1 MRKQFRPTAAQ
12 PKDFTAF
19 WRKTIEELDGVP
31 VDLSRE
37 PVEMGAY
44 PDLVFEEISF
54 QSLRG
59 KRIHGYFLSRKDS
72 EYSPLVIHTHGY
84 GSCCTAQWEWA
95 RAGFSVIGIDVRG
108 YGRSEAALPN
118 PSRWGYVLT
127 GIGSPETSV
136 LRGAVCDYVRAA
148 QVGQRLL
155 APQRRRTIFYGRSFG
170 GALALMAE
178 GAAQVADFLV
188 LGVPSFGWTEG
199 RHFFVKDGSGQE
211 INAYLRTYP
220 DHTEDVMLVLRYF
233 DSIHFA
239 GLVSCPVLL
248 GIGLEDVVVP
258 ANTVYAIANH
268 LAGPVEIMEFP
279 VSHTDRPEEQLW
291 DSFEARW
298 EDLAKEDIPADFGQT
313 TGEQSPL

>member
-1 MRKQFRPTAAQ
+1 MRRQFRPTSAR
-12 PKDFTAF
+12 PKDFVGF
-19 WRKTIEELDGVP
+19 WQSTLEELEDVP
-31 VDLSRE
+31 VDLMRE
-37 PVEMGAY
+37 AVEASGC

-54 QSLRG
+54 RSLWG
-59 KRIHGYFLSRKDS
+59 KRVHGYFLRPS
-72 EYSPLVIHTHGY
+72 EGGDSPLVIHAHGY
-84 GSCCTAQWEWA
+84 GSCCTVQWDWG

-108 YGRSEAALPN
+108 YGRSDGALPN

-155 APQRRRTIFYGRSFG
+155 APHQRHTVLYGRSFG

-178 GAAQVADFLV
+178 GAAHLADFLA

-239 GLVSCPVLL
+239 GLVSCSTLL
-248 GIGLEDVVVP
+248 GVGLEDVVVP

-279 VSHTDRPEEQLW
+279 VSHTDRPEEKLW

-298 EDLAKEDIPADFGQT
+298 EQLAKQELPTDFGRKP
-313 TGEQSPL
+313 GEPPPA